1 MGRAAFIRSRRCE
14 YLSAYTSTCS
24 FDGLVVDYA
33 AKVNATLLIR
43 GLRAY
48 SDWESELRM
57 AILNRRLSGIETAF
71 LMADEAHVHVSSS
84 VIRELAK
91 FQRVMGGFVHESISE
106 EVYAKFG
113 VRLPRPANPLR

>member
-1 MGRAAFIRSRRCE
+1 M
-14 YLSAYTSTCS
+14 
-24 FDGLVVDYA
+24 DYA
-33 AKVNATLLIR
+33 TQVDAVLLIR

-71 LMADEAHVHVSSS
+71 LMADEAHVHVSST

-91 FQRVMGGFVHESISE
+91 FQKIMDGFVPESICA

-113 VRLPRPANPLR
+113 VQLPPAGETLAHR

>member
-1 MGRAAFIRSRRCE
+1 MCAIRH
-14 YLSAYTSTCS
+14 S

-33 AKVNATLLIR
+33 SKNNATLLIR

-57 AILNRRLSGIETAF
+57 AILNRRLSSIETAF
-71 LMADEAHVHVSSS
+71 LMADEAHVHVSST

-91 FQRVMGGFVHESISE
+91 YNKIMEGFVPESICA

-113 VRLPRPANPLR
+113 VRVPSSPHGTAPPQCLVRSDAGC